1 MSNSTESQ
9 MLNPTRTSFEVTHLR
24 DHFFVPAFK
33 ISLLLSWISG
43 LQVISPD
50 LIGRESEIPFSFENE
65 PEMDEASGAL
75 VVNINE

>member
-1 MSNSTESQ
+1 
-9 MLNPTRTSFEVTHLR
+9 MLNPTRTSFEVTHFR

-33 ISLLLSWISG
+33 ISLLLSRITG

-65 PEMDEASGAL
+65 PELDEASGAL
-75 VVNINE
+75 VVNIYV